1 MGNGLAPDGALLIRP
16 MHCVKSRLDNAR
28 RTGHTSALLL
38 ISFLNERANQ
48 RNGNEHNSILFQL
61 VINLLRLFFVA
72 TGGFSAFNSAIMP
85 FLAVALKKVATEMK
99 NSGNERGCAKTHHQ

>member
-16 MHCVKSRLDNAR
+16 THCVKSRLDNAR
-28 RTGHTSALLL
+28 RTGHTSALL

-48 RNGNEHNSILFQL
+48 RNGNEHNSIFFSQL
-61 VINLLRLFFVA
+61 SIFFAFFFVA

-99 NSGNERGCAKTHHQ
+99 NSGNERGCAETHHQ

>member
-48 RNGNEHNSILFQL
+48 RNGKEHNSILFQL
-61 VINLLRLFFVA
+61 VINIHRLFFFVA
-72 TGGFSAFNSAIMP
+72 TGGFSAFNPAIMP
-85 FLAVALKKVATEMK
+85 FPGGGVEKGR
-99 NSGNERGCAKTHHQ
+99 N

>member
-1 MGNGLAPDGALLIRP
+1 MARCLSSLRTVLNLGWITRAAP
-16 MHCVKSRLDNAR
+16 V
-28 RTGHTSALLL
+28 TLLL
-38 ISFLNERANQ
+38 FFLYPSSMNVLISVMAT
-48 RNGNEHNSILFQL
+48 SIIPFYFS
-61 VINLLRLFFVA
+61 LLSIFFAFFFVA

>member
-1 MGNGLAPDGALLIRP
+1 MARCLSSLRTVLNPGWTTRAAP
-16 MHCVKSRLDNAR
+16 V
-28 RTGHTSALLL
+28 TLLL
-38 ISFLNERANQ
+38 FFLYPSSMNVLISVMAT
-48 RNGNEHNSILFQL
+48 SIIPFYFS
-61 VINLLRLFFVA
+61 LLSIFFAFFFVA

>member
-1 MGNGLAPDGALLIRP
+1 
-16 MHCVKSRLDNAR
+16 
-28 RTGHTSALLL
+28 
-38 ISFLNERANQ
+38 
-48 RNGNEHNSILFQL
+48 
-61 VINLLRLFFVA
+61 VA

>member
-1 MGNGLAPDGALLIRP
+1 MGNGLAPDGALLIQP
-16 MHCVKSRLDNAR
+16 THCVKSRLDNAR

-48 RNGNEHNSILFQL
+48 RNGNEHNSNFFSWLSIF
-61 VINLLRLFFVA
+61 IAFFFVA
-72 TGGFSAFNSAIMP
+72 TGSFSAFNSAIMP

-99 NSGNERGCAKTHHQ
+99 NSGNERGCAETRHQ

>member
-1 MGNGLAPDGALLIRP
+1 

-48 RNGNEHNSILFQL
+48 RNGNEHNSNFFQL
-61 VINLLRLFFVA
+61 VINLLRFFFVA
-72 TGGFSAFNSAIMP
+72 TGSFSAFNSAIMP

>member
-1 MGNGLAPDGALLIRP
+1 MLNPGWITRAAP
-16 MHCVKSRLDNAR
+16 V
-28 RTGHTSALLL
+28 TLLL
-38 ISFLNERANQ
+38 FFLYPSSMNVLISVMET
-48 RNGNEHNSILFQL
+48 SIIPFYFS
-61 VINLLRLFFVA
+61 LLSIFFAFFFVA

>member
-1 MGNGLAPDGALLIRP
+1 MARCLSSLRTVLNPGWITRAAP
-16 MHCVKSRLDNAR
+16 V
-28 RTGHTSALLL
+28 TLLL
-38 ISFLNERANQ
+38 FLYPSSMNVLISVMAT
-48 RNGNEHNSILFQL
+48 SIIPFYFS
-61 VINLLRLFFVA
+61 LLSIFFAFFFVA

>member
-16 MHCVKSRLDNAR
+16 MHCVKSGLDNAR

-48 RNGNEHNSILFQL
+48 RNGNEHNSNFSVSYQSSSP
-61 VINLLRLFFVA
+61 FFVA
-72 TGGFSAFNSAIMP
+72 TGSFSAFNSAIMP
-85 FLAVALKKVATEMK
+85 FGGGAEKGR
-99 NSGNERGCAKTHHQ
+99 N

>member
-1 MGNGLAPDGALLIRP
+1 MARCLSGLCTVLNPGWITRAAPA
-16 MHCVKSRLDNAR
+16 
-28 RTGHTSALLL
+28 TLLL
-38 ISFLNERANQ
+38 FFLSLSSMNALISVMTT
-48 RNGNEHNSILFQL
+48 SIIPFYFSWLSIFFAF
-61 VINLLRLFFVA
+61 FFVA

>member
-1 MGNGLAPDGALLIRP
+1 MARCLSGLRTVLNPGWITRAAPA
-16 MHCVKSRLDNAR
+16 
-28 RTGHTSALLL
+28 TLLL
-38 ISFLNERANQ
+38 FFLSLSSMNALISVMPT
-48 RNGNEHNSILFQL
+48 SIIPIFFQL

-85 FLAVALKKVATEMK
+85 FLAVALKKVATEME

>member
-1 MGNGLAPDGALLIRP
+1 

-38 ISFLNERANQ
+38 IFFLNERANQ
-48 RNGNEHNSILFQL
+48 RNGNEHNSNFFSVSYQSSSPF
-61 VINLLRLFFVA
+61 FFVA

-99 NSGNERGCAKTHHQ
+99 NSGNERGCAETRHQ

>member
-1 MGNGLAPDGALLIRP
+1 MGNGLAPDGALLIQP
-16 MHCVKSRLDNAR
+16 THCVKSRLDNAR

-48 RNGNEHNSILFQL
+48 RNANEHNSILFQL
-61 VINLLRLFFVA
+61 VINLHRFFFVA
-72 TGGFSAFNSAIMP
+72 TGSFSAFNSAIMP

-99 NSGNERGCAKTHHQ
+99 NSGNERGCAETRHQ